1 MSTDDNKRIVR
12 RFYDEVMSGG
22 NVNVL
27 AEVMD
32 ENFVDHGEA
41 LFDSP
46 QGRETLRQGIVATE
60 GILSNLNVHLED
72 IIAEGD
78 LVGVRGTMRC
88 THAGTFLGV
97 PGTRHELSW
106 KGIAMFRIADGKIVE
121 RWFNSDSVSII
132 RQLGLATAPVPSE
145 G

>member
-22 NVNVL
+22 NVDVL

-46 QGRETLRQGIVATE
+46 QGRETLRQGIVASH
-60 GILSNLNVHLED
+60 GILPNLNVHLED

-78 LVGVRGTMRC
+78 FVGVRGTMRC
-88 THAGTFLGV
+88 THGGTFLGV

-121 RWFNSDSVSII
+121 RWFNSDSVSIV
-132 RQLGLATAPVPSE
+132 RQLGLATARVPSA